1 MPAMDDEPSSTFT
14 NLPLL
19 FSKLDICVESVDGGG
34 EVEEETTP
42 TDTHPSQDKEA
53 VTYEERAAVRREE
66 RERKRSGEPA
76 DQG

>member
-19 FSKLDICVESVDGGG
+19 FSKLDICLESVDGGG
-34 EVEEETTP
+34 DVGEEATP
-42 TDTHPSQDKEA
+42 MDTPPSQEKEA
-53 VTYEERAAVRREE
+53 VTYEERAAMRKEE